1 MINNTLNLWFSVL
14 FFNQISDLCTLANFN
29 TITMHINL
37 RKIQFLLLILVAL
50 SSISLVAQ
58 QKYTVSGYLTDESSG
73 ETLIGAYVYLSSDN
87 SIGTVSN
94 LYGFYSMT
102 LDAGTY
108 TINVSYVG
116 YKSMSYEIDLSENL
130 EFNVE
135 LSLEGIT
142 TEEIV
147 VTDTRTDE
155 NVNDAKMGTVQM
167 SVEKIKAL
175 PAFMGEV
182 DILKTLQLLPGVQS
196 VGEGNG
202 GFYVRGGGPNQ
213 NLILLDDATVYNG
226 GHLFGFFSVFNA
238 DAIKNTT
245 LYKGGMPAEY
255 GGRISSVLDIS
266 MKEGNKKK
274 FQVDGG
280 IGLISSRLTL
290 QGPIL
295 KGKTSFLV
303 SGRRTYI
310 LDLMQPYIDKTD
322 LKGTNYYFYDL
333 NAKINH
339 TFSKKDRLYLSGYFG
354 RDVFSF
360 KSNDRGFNLEI
371 PWGNATTSLRWN
383 HLFTDKL
390 FMNTT
395 LLFNDYNFEFT
406 GGQNEGEQNEFS
418 FNLYSGIRDFSLK
431 SDIDFYPTPK
441 HKFKFGAHYTYHIFT
456 PSITNFT
463 SGDTDFEPVESKRY
477 AHEAAIYL
485 QDNFDLTDKIKV
497 EMGLRGS
504 FFQQVGPYDRI
515 DKSEG
520 SLDTIRYENLEPV
533 KSYGGLEPRINV
545 RYKLDNS
552 SSIKASVAKTNQ
564 YVHLVSS
571 SASTLPTDVWVPSSD
586 IVRPQTGIQYAIGYF
601 KNFKENNYE
610 GSVELFYRDIN
621 NIADYADDYV
631 PELGE
636 NIEDN
641 FAFGYGKAYG
651 AEFFL
656 KKNFGKFNGWL
667 GYTYTKTEN
676 IFDGSL
682 ENVANP
688 DLTIDNGEA
697 FVTNY
702 DRPHDVSVALN
713 YQLNE
718 KWQFGGIFVYA
729 SDKPYTPAIGTFTN
743 STGSPG
749 IIYGK
754 RNSARIRDYHRL
766 DFSATFTPKPNK
778 TKGLISTF
786 NFSAFNVYA
795 RKNLFF
801 IFFDTEQPTDE
812 SVKITPIGI
821 SLVPTIIPSVTWN
834 FKF

>member
-1 MINNTLNLWFSVL
+1 MRKYRVL
-14 FFNQISDLCTLANFN
+14 FFLLFFTFSTIS
-29 TITMHINL
+29 
-37 RKIQFLLLILVAL
+37 
-50 SSISLVAQ
+50 SLAQ
-58 QKYTVSGYLTDESSG
+58 QKHTLSGYLTDASSG
-73 ETLIGAYVYLSSDN
+73 ETLIGAAVYHLNDGKSV
-87 SIGTVSN
+87 GTVSN

-108 TINVSYVG
+108 NINISYVG
-116 YKSMSYEIDLSENL
+116 YKSQAYEIELTEDLELNA
-130 EFNVE
+130 E

-142 TEEIV
+142 AEEIV

-155 NVNDAKMGTVQM
+155 NVNDAKMGTIKM
-167 SVEKIKAL
+167 SVDKIKSL

-266 MKEGNKKK
+266 MNEGNKKK
-274 FQVDGG
+274 LQVDGG
-280 IGLISSRLTL
+280 IGLISSRLTI
-290 QGPIL
+290 QGPI
-295 KGKTSFLV
+295 KKDKTSFLI

-310 LDLMQPYIDKTD
+310 LDLMQPYIDGTD
-322 LKGTNYYFYDL
+322 FKGTNYYFYDL

-339 TFSKKDRLYLSGYFG
+339 TFSKKDKLYLSGYFG
-354 RDVFSF
+354 RDVFTFNSA
-360 KSNDRGFNLEI
+360 DRGFNFAI
-371 PWGNATTSLRWN
+371 PWGNATASLRWN
-383 HLFTDKL
+383 HLFNDKL

-406 GGQNEGEQNEFS
+406 GGQNEGEQNAFS
-418 FNLYSGIRDFSLK
+418 FNLYSGIRDYSLK
-431 SDIDFYPTPK
+431 SDIDYYPSPR
-441 HKFKFGAHYTYHIFT
+441 HKLKFGAHYTYHVFT
-456 PSITNFT
+456 PSVANF
-463 SGDTDFEPVESKRY
+463 SAGDTDFEPIKSKRY
-477 AHEAAIYL
+477 AHEAAIYA
-485 QDNFDLTDKIKV
+485 QDNFDINDKIKV
-497 EMGLRGS
+497 ELGLRAS

-515 DKSEG
+515 DRTSG
-520 SLDTIRYENLEPV
+520 DLDTLRYERLEPV
-533 KSYGGLEPRINV
+533 KSYAALEPRLNV
-545 RYKLDNS
+545 RYKINS
-552 SSIKASVAKTNQ
+552 TSSLKASIAKTNQ

-621 NIADYADDYV
+621 RIADYADDYV
-631 PELGE
+631 PEFGE
-636 NIEDN
+636 NLEDD

-651 AEFFL
+651 AEFFF
-656 KKNFGKFNGWL
+656 KKNFGKINGWV
-667 GYTYTKTEN
+667 GYTFTKTEN
-676 IFDGSL
+676 VFDGSL
-682 ENVANP
+682 ENIANP
-688 DLTIDNGEA
+688 DLTIDDGEP

-702 DRPHDVSVALN
+702 DRPHDVSVAVN
-713 YQLNE
+713 YDIND
-718 KWQFGGIFVYA
+718 KWQLGGIFVYA
-729 SDKPYTPAIGTFTN
+729 SDKPYTPAIGAFTN
-743 STGSPG
+743 STGTPG

-754 RNSARIRDYHRL
+754 RNSGRIRDYHRMDL
-766 DFSATFTPKPNK
+766 SVTFTPKPKKNK
-778 TKGLISTF
+778 GIISSF
-786 NFSAFNVYA
+786 NFSAFNVYG

-801 IFFDTEQPTDE
+801 MFFDTEQPDDQ
-812 SVKITPIGI
+812 SIKVTPIGI
-821 SLVPTIIPSVTWN
+821 SLVPSIIPSLTWN